1 MLSIKNIFHFENG
14 DLCFCLVSL
23 NIPYATFP
31 KIGLQIQNIE
41 AVNMT
46 LMQKILEF
54 LGKDT
59 RFTPSPCERKDN
71 KNSYVF
77 LSIF

>member
-1 MLSIKNIFHFENG
+1 MLYIKNIFYFENG

-46 LMQKILEF
+46 LMQKNTWISWK
-54 LGKDT
+54 GHQICS
-59 RFTPSPCERKDN
+59 FT
-71 KNSYVF
+71 
-77 LSIF
+77 L